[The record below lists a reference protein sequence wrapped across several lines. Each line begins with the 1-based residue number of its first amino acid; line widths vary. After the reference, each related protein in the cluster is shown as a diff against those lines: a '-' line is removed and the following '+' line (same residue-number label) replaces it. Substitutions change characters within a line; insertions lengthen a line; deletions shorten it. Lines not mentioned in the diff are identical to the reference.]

1 MSKLETI
8 VSKWDFRRIARVF
21 CAAALVLI
29 VCCAVAV
36 GIVFRERLVYAM
48 EFMRLE
54 EAAEGKNKDPEAKRQ
69 AMDKVAAASSDV
81 VDILAIDGDGKVWYS
96 AKQSPFTADTFTLA
110 KIGDEKRYYAAAEY
124 PDAVFQ
130 YVKGEAF
137 MLRSVL
143 SEDFGKLQ
151 TEYAEEGSL
160 GTGKPTGTFYMLT
173 RLRCE
178 DTSTYIYVIST
189 PTSVPGGALLLKG
202 CAALAVLLFS
212 VYWVLVA
219 LWLYRDASRARLP
232 AVTWG
237 LIGLA
242 TNIVGVLVY
251 CLYKKGNALCPECGA
266 VQANGHGYC
275 VYCGAQIGKRC
286 PGCGGRVL
294 DTDRYCHHCG
304 AKLPNGASAS
314 L

>member
-1 MSKLETI
+1 MSKLEKI
-8 VSKWDFRRIARVF
+8 VSGWNFRRIARVF
-21 CAAALVLI
+21 CAVSLAIV

-36 GIVFRERLVYAM
+36 GIVFRERLAFAM
-48 EFMRLE
+48 QFVRLE
-54 EAAEGKNKDPEAKRQ
+54 EVAEGKNKDPEAKQQ
-69 AMDKVAAASSDV
+69 AIDKVAAASSDV
-81 VDILAIDGDGKVWYS
+81 VDILSVDGDGKVWYS

-130 YVKGEAF
+130 YVRGESF
-137 MLRSVL
+137 MLRSIL
-143 SEDFGKLQ
+143 SEDFGELQ
-151 TEYAEEGSL
+151 MEYEEEGGL
-160 GTGKPTGTFYMLT
+160 DTGKPTGTLYMLT
-173 RLRCE
+173 RIRC
-178 DTSTYIYVIST
+178 DSSSIYVIST
-189 PTSVPGGALLLKG
+189 PTSVPGGELLLK
-202 CAALAVLLFS
+202 CCAVLADMIFS

-219 LWLYRDASRARLP
+219 LWLYRDASRAHLP
-232 AVTWG
+232 AVAWG

-242 TNIVGVLVY
+242 TNVIGVLVY
-251 CLYKKGNALCPECGA
+251 CLYKRGNALCPECGA

-286 PGCGGRVL
+286 PECGGRVL